1 MKFTNPMKSGYS
13 QIVDAIFGFSFYPE
27 GGIRAPFDQLINDLS
42 DCNVQILSVDV
53 PSGWNVDSGPVF
65 EKSKCKKIQTT
76 GRGRSTADHGRVT
89 TVFSAS
95 KTFSGI
101 NPAINL
107 SLSAPKH
114 CLKQFSGEN
123 YLGGRF
129 LPDEIKKEFNLSL
142 PDYPDQEQIVKF
154 DKTQIDFSAE

>member
-1 MKFTNPMKSGYS
+1 
-13 QIVDAIFGFSFYPE
+13 
-27 GGIRAPFDQLINDLS
+27 LIDDLS
-42 DCNVQILSVDV
+42 DCDIQILSVDV

-65 EKSKCKKIQTT
+65 EKS
-76 GRGRSTADHGRVT
+76 
-89 TVFSAS
+89 
-95 KTFSGI
+95 I

-114 CLKQFSGEN
+114 CLKHFSGEN

-154 DKTQIDFSAE
+154 DKTQIDFTAE

>member
-1 MKFTNPMKSGYS
+1 MFHLDGT
-13 QIVDAIFGFSFYPE
+13 
-27 GGIRAPFDQLINDLS
+27 LIPAQFLRK
-42 DCNVQILSVDV
+42 VSVTM
-53 PSGWNVDSGPVF
+53 
-65 EKSKCKKIQTT
+65 KIQTT
-76 GRGRSTADHGRVT
+76 GRGRSAADHGRVT
-89 TVFSAS
+89 
-95 KTFSGI
+95 KIFSGI

-154 DKTQIDFSAE
+154 DKTQIDFTAE

>member
-1 MKFTNPMKSGYS
+1 MFKYYLLMFHQDGTLIPVLFLRKVSVRKSR
-13 QIVDAIFGFSFYPE
+13 P
-27 GGIRAPFDQLINDLS
+27 
-42 DCNVQILSVDV
+42 
-53 PSGWNVDSGPVF
+53 
-65 EKSKCKKIQTT
+65 
-76 GRGRSTADHGRVT
+76 RSPWHGRVT
-89 TVFSAS
+89 
-95 KTFSGI
+95 KIFSGI